1 MKAERSSIDYKAA
14 ARTALPNSLIETF
27 LELDS
32 ALRVSSI
39 NLIDVLTDRSP
50 AQRADIPVDETRH
63 FPDDDVFDPG
73 TGAQYFLH
81 RHAARHIPAS
91 VHIHFFQR
99 WTPSELQL
107 QGPETITT
115 HLAALELNALGEPQA
130 WFAVNQWVVG
140 DYWQPADDTIRLF
153 SDWKITTP
161 DEGRGKNI
169 QAICHQWLAAYLKLN
184 LSATI
189 SPLLQERDALLDR
202 LVDSNP
208 DVNVLEDKS
217 HEILS
222 YQGIDFNAQL
232 DAWKRALQVS
242 VALL

>member
-1 MKAERSSIDYKAA
+1 MKVQRSSVEGMAA
-14 ARTALPNSLIETF
+14 TRTVLPHSLIETF

-32 ALRVSSI
+32 ALRDSSI
-39 NLIDVLTDRSP
+39 NLIDMLTAMP
-50 AQRADIPVDETRH
+50 AAQRSAIPIDETRH
-63 FPDDDVFDPG
+63 FPDDDVFDAV

-81 RHAARHIPAS
+81 RHASGNTPAS
-91 VHIHFFQR
+91 IHIHFFQR

-107 QGPETITT
+107 QPSDTIST
-115 HLAALELNALGEPQA
+115 HLAALALNSLGEPQS

-153 SDWKITTP
+153 SDWGITTP

-169 QAICHQWLAAYLKLN
+169 PEICHQWLAAYLKLN

-189 SPLLQERDALLDR
+189 SPLLRERDALLDR
-202 LVDSNP
+202 LVDLNP
-208 DVNVLEDKS
+208 DVNILEDKS

-222 YQGIDFNAQL
+222 YQEIDFNSQL

-242 VALL
+242 GALL